1 MPSQRKLL
9 WKYSRRTLRIS
20 IQFQNQCRRL
30 GISCVIPKRPHSNG
44 FSLVASPMMIM
55 IFLGHQQLGTSLY
68 GVHTGDLSKGPLEA
82 QSSSHRKFALQG
94 GCRQLEGRRKDDECD
109 LRMLRNSCVI
119 PQGDAVRSHHI

>member
-1 MPSQRKLL
+1 MEIFAQNTEDFHTISKSVQKA
-9 WKYSRRTLRIS
+9 WNFLRDS
-20 IQFQNQCRRL
+20 KASSFEWVFPGSL
-30 GISCVIPKRPHSNG
+30 SNDDDD
-44 FSLVASPMMIM
+44 F
-55 IFLGHQQLGTSLY
+55 FLGHQQLGTSLY

-82 QSSSHRKFALQG
+82 QSNSHRKFALQG